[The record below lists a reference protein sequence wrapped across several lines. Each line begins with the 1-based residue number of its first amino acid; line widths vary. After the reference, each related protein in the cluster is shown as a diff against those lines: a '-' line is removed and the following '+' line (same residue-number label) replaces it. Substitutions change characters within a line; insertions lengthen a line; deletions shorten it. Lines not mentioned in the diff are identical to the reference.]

1 MTLKL
6 RIRAIQLVFFV
17 SLLLVACNNQPNV
30 VAEVA
35 IAKAGIQDDKSPLHP
50 YHTDCV
56 HSKTQVFNW
65 SLFSPTDTSRQQL
78 PTQNFY
84 PHLEEHAYP
93 SIFSKHTSFISDGF
107 DFPVGKPNAHQYFK
121 AREFGEKKHLGED
134 WNGLSGG
141 NTDLGDP
148 VYSAAN
154 GVITF
159 AENVCCGW
167 GNTIR
172 VVHQVPDDPEN
183 QYVESIYSHLHNVQV
198 QVGDLVNRGQ
208 KIGTIG
214 TANGQYSAHLHF
226 EIRNFVGMSLGPG
239 YSDDTFGYLVP
250 TKYINQY
257 RPR

>member
-1 MTLKL
+1 MTLNPIFSKFQFIL
-6 RIRAIQLVFFV
+6 FV
-17 SLLLVACNNQPNV
+17 GLILISACDQPNLMEDPKV
-30 VAEVA
+30 
-35 IAKAGIQDDKSPLHP
+35 AKAGIHESTTALHP
-50 YHTDCV
+50 YHTDCA
-56 HSKTQVFNW
+56 HRTSTLLNW
-65 SLFSPTDTSRQQL
+65 SLFSDTSRQQL
-78 PTQNFY
+78 ATQNFY
-84 PHLEEHAYP
+84 PHIEEHAYP
-93 SIFSKHTSFISDGF
+93 GIFSRNPSFISDGF
-107 DFPVGKPNAHQYFK
+107 DFPVGKPDAHQYFK

-148 VYSAAN
+148 VYTAAN
-154 GVITF
+154 GVVTF

-167 GNTIR
+167 GKTIR

-198 QVGDLVNRGQ
+198 QVGDLINRGQ

-239 YSDDTFGYLVP
+239 YSDDTFGYLIP
-250 TKYINQY
+250 TKYIKQY
-257 RPR
+257 RPH